1 MQQIEL
7 TKEDQEQIDWTAEY
21 TLQQCGSAP
30 VEVETRLEISV
41 DDEPFTFGY
50 ADMYC
55 GAKRKMFDLKTG
67 ERYDDRIQ
75 MMGYALGL
83 MQRDDCMEIEC
94 HILYSKTRTVDV
106 FVVTRSE
113 CEDMARTVKHA
124 VLNPTRSPIPCDYCG
139 WCKHQLYC
147 TAVSG
152 AALTVIDQQE
162 VLSQARDPRTIE
174 NPLLAARLRA
184 YVPSIEAWVK
194 ALKAKCEDFDELP
207 GFKRV
212 TRTMPPKVADVS
224 EAYKRLAGNNIG
236 TYSILGIAT
245 VKHDDLVQLYMEKNK
260 CNKEEAQQSLS
271 ELLGELLESGK
282 TSQYWRKSK

>member
-1 MQQIEL
+1 MQVEL
-7 TKEDQEQIDWTAEY
+7 THDDHEQINWTVDY
-21 TLQQCGSAP
+21 TLEKCGKSP
-30 VEVETRLEISV
+30 VEIEARV
-41 DDEPFTFGY
+41 DIDVDGEFFTFGY
-50 ADMYC
+50 IDMYC
-55 GAKRKMFDLKTG
+55 GAKRRMFDLKTG

-83 MQRDDCMEIEC
+83 MQRDDVLEIEC
-94 HILYSKTRTVDV
+94 HIMYSKTRTVDV

-113 CEDMARTVKHA
+113 CEDVARTVKNA
-124 VLNPTRSPIPCDYCG
+124 VLNPTKAPIPCDYCG
-139 WCKHQLYC
+139 WCTHQLYC

-162 VLSQARDPRTIE
+162 VLSQARDPRTIT

-212 TRTMPPKVADVS
+212 TRTSSPKIKDML
-224 EAYKRLAGNNIG
+224 EAYKMMAGHNID
-236 TYSILGIAT
+236 TYGMMKISN
-245 VKHDDLVQLYMEKNK
+245 VKFSDLVQLYSERNK
-260 CNKEEAQQSLS
+260 CSKDEAEQCLT
-271 ELLGELLESGK
+271 ELLGDLLEIGA
-282 TSQYWRKSK
+282 TSQYWRKTK